1 MTKITVSSL
10 CFISVII
17 ALFAIYGGCQ
27 LYTRSD
33 RLDIVEAQKAE
44 IANLELKVRE
54 LRRINNLVLILEQI
68 LNPCQIDELKA
79 ANAQIEQKKWREYER
94 YEIPIL
100 NEKERE
106 RN

>member
-1 MTKITVSSL
+1 MKKVTVLSL
-10 CFISVII
+10 ISISVII

-54 LRRINNLVLILEQI
+54 LRRINDLVLILEQI
-68 LNPCQIDELKA
+68 LNSCQIDELKA
-79 ANAQIEQKKWREYER
+79 ANARVKLKKQREYER
-94 YEIPIL
+94 YEQPLIT
-100 NEKERE
+100 EKERP
-106 RN
+106 